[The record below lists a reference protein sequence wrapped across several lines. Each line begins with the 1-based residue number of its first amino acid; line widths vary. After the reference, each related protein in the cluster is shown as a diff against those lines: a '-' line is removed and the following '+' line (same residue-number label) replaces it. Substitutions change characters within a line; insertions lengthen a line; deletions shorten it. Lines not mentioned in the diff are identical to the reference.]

1 MHFKYCFLRFS
12 CVLRCGVLLKIHEV
26 ISVKNG
32 TKRCCKLLL
41 SHRGSCSTWLQHC
54 STACFSPVRVR
65 LLVGQAPGGHRA
77 EAGAGPRLG
86 VVRVQAGVKRQV
98 RHLLIWKQ
106 TGGKFGIKGCIF
118 SRSFDVNIYHLLQYT
133 SYNTHLAWVH
143 IFSKKIFL

>member
-77 EAGAGPRLG
+77 EAGARPRLG
-86 VVRVQAGVKRQV
+86 VVRVQAGVQRQV

-106 TGGKFGIKGCIF
+106 TGGKFGIKEKMVYFFQKFWRQYLTSIT
-118 SRSFDVNIYHLLQYT
+118 VHILQYT
-133 SYNTHLAWVH
+133 SRVSAH
-143 IFSKKIFL
+143 IF